1 MTILALLLSVAGP
14 GASGFIA
21 SAFPPSLAGSVVSGD
36 SRTLGPTTVTP
47 SGGSGSYTYAWTV
60 LESDYSTVINS
71 PTSATTTITMSCP
84 FGEVGAA
91 VARCTVTDTVSGLT
105 AIADVSLSV
114 SRFV

>member
-1 MTILALLLSVAGP
+1 MTIMALLLAVAGP

-21 SAFPPSLAGSVVSGD
+21 SAFPETLAGAVISGTD
-36 SRTLGPTTVTP
+36 RALGPTTVTP
-47 SGGSGSYTYAWTV
+47 SGGTGTYTYAWTV

-71 PTSATTTITMSCP
+71 PTSATTTITMECP

-91 VARCTVTDTVSGLT
+91 IARCTVTDTGSGLT